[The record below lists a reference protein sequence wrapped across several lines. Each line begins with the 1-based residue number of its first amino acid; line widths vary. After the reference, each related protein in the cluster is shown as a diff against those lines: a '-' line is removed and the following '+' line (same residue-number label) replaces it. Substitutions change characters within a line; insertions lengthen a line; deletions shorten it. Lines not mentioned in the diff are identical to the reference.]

1 VKYNVYGGN
10 QWISYDD
17 QQSFTDKMTY
27 LTSHCISGAMI
38 WAIDED
44 DPQYD
49 ALTGLLGEEAMQG
62 SLVQG
67 GALTNAQKI
76 TLASQ

>member
-1 VKYNVYGGN
+1 
-10 QWISYDD
+10 
-17 QQSFTDKMTY
+17 
-27 LTSHCISGAMI
+27 
-38 WAIDED
+38 
-44 DPQYD
+44 
-49 ALTGLLGEEAMQG
+49 LTGLLGEEAMQG